1 MDLFFIYILKS
12 SGALLLFFA
21 IYKLFLQKET
31 FFNANRSFL
40 MIGLI
45 TSLIIP
51 FIEFT
56 KTVYIEAIPVTNVP
70 FTASMT
76 EVAIE
81 NKIDWLYITMIIYF
95 LGVLFFSLRFIIQL
109 LSLYKLINK
118 GVLYK
123 KYGFKFIETKE
134 NTSPFSF
141 FNYIVYNPKKHT
153 KEEIKTIIDH
163 EKVHS
168 SQNHSIDIIIAHL
181 VSIFQWVNPIAW
193 LYKKVIAQNLEYIAD
208 NHTTKKLDCT
218 KNYQYLLLKQSSSN
232 YNLSITNTFFNL
244 LIKKRIVMLNKNK
257 SQKQNAWKYGIIIP
271 LLVGFIISFNVK
283 TNAQTIE
290 VEENKDLLTENV
302 VVEFNLNNTTDN
314 ELKELT
320 KEINNEIHNEYSIR
334 FEGNPIY
341 IVNEKKVSKEKFN
354 ELELNH
360 KNSEPPHILI
370 GEDAIEKYGEEG
382 KNGVFE
388 ITTKNKIKYS
398 VHHKDHIEIYAN
410 DDDLLY
416 ILNGKKIS
424 AKEFA
429 KLSLT
434 PNKIVTMH
442 VLKGKKA
449 IKKYGEEGK
458 NGVVEI
464 TTEIKI
470 NESIEKAVHGKN
482 PLYILD
488 GKKIST
494 KEFKKLNLTPEKI
507 EKVEVLKGDKAIE
520 KYGKDSKNGV
530 VEITTKK

>member
-257 SQKQNAWKYGIIIP
+257 SQKQNAWKYGLILP
-271 LLVGFIISFNVK
+271 LLSFFIFSFNVE
-283 TNAQTIE
+283 TVTT
-290 VEENKDLLTENV
+290 ENNINNNLLTKSKLI
-302 VVEFNLNNTTDN
+302 EFNINKNTSDN
-314 ELKELT
+314 ELKKLAQKIKTEYNQDLIYDRVKRNSNGIIT
-320 KEINNEIHNEYSIR
+320 DIAFKYGDKKGFVNGNYNDKAGIPNIRFGTNNGEPFISFGKISSPTTLVKDIVVR
-334 FEGNPIY
+334 FEGNNPI
-341 IVNEKKVSKEKFN
+341 
-354 ELELNH
+354 
-360 KNSEPPHILI
+360 HILN
-370 GEDAIEKYGEEG
+370 GEKISKQEFEKLMLTPDQIEKIEVFKDEKAFEKYGDEA
-382 KNGVFE
+382 KNGVIE
-388 ITTKNKIKYS
+388 ITTKKNKGLKLKGKSDAGAIIKS
-398 VHHKDHIEIYAN
+398 LENDAN
-410 DDDLLY
+410 PPLY
-416 ILNGKKIS
+416 I
-424 AKEFA
+424 
-429 KLSLT
+429 
-434 PNKIVTMH
+434 
-442 VLKGKKA
+442 LKGKKITEKEMKRIKPEN
-449 IKKYGEEGK
+449 IKK
-458 NGVVEI
+458 
-464 TTEIKI
+464 I
-470 NESIEKAVHGKN
+470 N
-482 PLYILD
+482 
-488 GKKIST
+488 
-494 KEFKKLNLTPEKI
+494 
-507 EKVEVLKGDKAIE
+507 VLKGEAAIK